1 MGGRFR
7 RPQRT
12 AIVRRGCYRRIAGGG
27 LLGGERAA
35 GGLPAL
41 EVLDGLDGGTVD
53 SGEVGDSGR
62 HSEKL
67 VIPAGGDR

>member
-12 AIVRRGCYRRIAGGG
+12 AIVRRGCCRRIAGGG
-27 LLGGERAA
+27 LLAGERAD

-41 EVLDGLDGGTVD
+41 EVLDSGTVD
-53 SGEVGDSGR
+53 GGEVDDSGR
-62 HSEKL
+62 HGEKL
-67 VIPAGGDR
+67 VIPAGGER